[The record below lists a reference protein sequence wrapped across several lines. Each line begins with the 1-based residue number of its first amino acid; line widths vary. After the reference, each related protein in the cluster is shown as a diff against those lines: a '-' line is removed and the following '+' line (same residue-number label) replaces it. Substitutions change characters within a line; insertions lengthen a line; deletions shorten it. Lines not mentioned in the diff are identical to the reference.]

1 MKELHI
7 LALTLQEME
16 QQMLAAGFSRYRAEQ
31 IYLSIYKKHKRN
43 FSELLGVS
51 KEVKDYLAV
60 NVNFSLPKIVK
71 TLVSAEKDT
80 IKWLLEFP
88 DGERIETVLM
98 AYLDKGKSA
107 NRFTVCVSSQIG
119 CAIGCPFCAT
129 GKMGFKRSL
138 LAEEIVGQV
147 LVANTY
153 ITENFHFGTVGNIV
167 FMGMGEPFLN
177 YDNLRQAIKILNE
190 PKGLQIGMRK
200 ITVSTSGIVPGI
212 KAFANDF
219 PQATLAIS
227 LHTPFEEQRNE
238 MVPVNKKY
246 NLQELMQA
254 VNQYINETNNRVT
267 FEYALIAG
275 MNDSNKH
282 AETLAKLLQGVLCH
296 VNLIPLNG
304 IKAGKLQRP
313 KAIVIK
319 EFSQVLLRAG
329 IVTTLREEKGQDISA
344 ACGQLISETEEGE

>member
-1 MKELHI
+1 
-7 LALTLQEME
+7 ME
-16 QQMLAAGFSRYRAEQ
+16 QQMLAAGFTRFRAEQ
-31 IYLSIYKKHKRN
+31 IYLSIYKKHKRS
-43 FSELLGVS
+43 FSELLGIS
-51 KEVKDYLAV
+51 KEIRNYL
-60 NVNFSLPKIVK
+60 NEKLNFSLPKIVK
-71 TLVSAEKDT
+71 TLVSSEKDT

-98 AYLDKGKSA
+98 AYLDKDKSA

-129 GKMGFKRSL
+129 GRMGLKRSL

-153 ITENFHFGTVGNIV
+153 IAENFGDFAVGNIV

-177 YDNLRQAIKILNE
+177 YDNLSQTIKILNE

-212 KAFANDF
+212 KAFGENF

-227 LHTPFEEQRNE
+227 LHTPFDEQRNE

-246 NLQELMQA
+246 NLQTLMQA
-254 VNQYINETNNRVT
+254 VENYIQTTNSRVT

-275 MNDSNKH
+275 VNDSSKH
-282 AETLAKLLQGVLCH
+282 AQALAKLLQGFLCH
-296 VNLIPLNG
+296 VNLIPLNS
-304 IKAGKLQRP
+304 IETGKLHRP
-313 KAIVIK
+313 KAAVTK